1 MGGGHDDRGREL
13 NSATRL
19 RALATAACLVLA
31 GPAWG
36 AAAAPAAPSAPE
48 ARAAAGVAEART
60 LIRGGRFAD
69 ALDLLRPLARGPEA
83 GPNVVFLAGLAA
95 VGAAQRPGAAQADR
109 DALLDEAVA
118 RFRALLVDRP
128 GLVRV
133 RLELAR
139 AFFLKREDDLSR
151 RHFEDVLAG
160 DPPQP
165 VVANVRRFLAE
176 IRARRRWDLRA
187 GFALAPDTNI
197 GASSDE
203 RIVYV
208 DVRGR
213 RLPFRRAAQ
222 DLTTSGVGLS
232 LWTGGEYQ
240 FPLSE
245 RLRLRAGA
253 SLWRREYA
261 GRRFDQTFVAGHVGP
276 RRRLDGRAE
285 ASVLAS
291 AERRWRAGAP
301 DHDAIGVRLEAARRL
316 SRRVT
321 ASARASWHERSYRTR
336 TYLDGPVLDAS
347 LGGAWVVTPTVRAD
361 AALGWG
367 RERPR
372 ARTWRHERRWLRA
385 GVSVALPRGFT
396 VGGSGELRWTDYEGD
411 WYPHTAGEPRADR
424 TRSLRA
430 SVHNRALAWHGF
442 SPEMSLVHEVRATN
456 ARLYDYERTG
466 GELRLVRLF

>member
-1 MGGGHDDRGREL
+1 MGAGAARTMTGAAPLILR
-13 NSATRL
+13 AL
-19 RALATAACLVLA
+19 RALAVAACLLLA

-36 AAAAPAAPSAPE
+36 AAEAPAAS
-48 ARAAAGVAEART
+48 AAAGVAEARA
-60 LIRGGRFAD
+60 LIHRGRFAD
-69 ALDLLRPLARGPEA
+69 ALDVLRPLVRDPEA
-83 GPNVVFLAGLAA
+83 GPNAVFLAGLAA
-95 VGAAQRPGAAQADR
+95 VGAAQRPGAATADR
-109 DALLDEAVA
+109 DALLDEAIA

-160 DPPQP
+160 DPPAP
-165 VVANVRRFLAE
+165 VAANVRRFLAE
-176 IRARRRWDLRA
+176 IRARGRWDLHA

-203 RIVYV
+203 RIIYI
-208 DVRGR
+208 DFGGR
-213 RLPFRRAAQ
+213 RLPFRRDAEE
-222 DLTTSGVGLS
+222 LTTSGVGLS

-240 FPLSE
+240 HPMGE

-253 SLWRREYA
+253 SLWRRDYA

-276 RRRLDGRAE
+276 RGLLDGNTE
-285 ASVLAS
+285 ASALAI
-291 AERRWRAGAP
+291 AQRRWSAGTP
-301 DHDAIGVRLEAARRL
+301 DHDALGVRLEAARRL
-316 SRRVT
+316 TRRVT
-321 ASARASWHERSYRTR
+321 ASARASWHERSYRAR
-336 TYLDGPVLDAS
+336 RYLDGPVLDAS

-372 ARTWRHERRWLRA
+372 ARTWRHERRWLKA

-411 WYPHTAGEPRADR
+411 WYPHTDGGPRADR
-424 TRSLRA
+424 TRALRA

-442 SPEMSLVHEVRATN
+442 SPEMSLVHEVRSTN
-456 ARLYDYERTG
+456 AQLYDYQRTG
-466 GELRLVRLF
+466 AELRFVRLF